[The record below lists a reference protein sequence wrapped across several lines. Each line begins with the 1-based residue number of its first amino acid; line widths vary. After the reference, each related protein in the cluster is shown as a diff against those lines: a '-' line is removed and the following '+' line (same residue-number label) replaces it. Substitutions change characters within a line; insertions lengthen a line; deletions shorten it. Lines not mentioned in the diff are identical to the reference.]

1 MLVTMML
8 VLLMMMLLML
18 LLMLLLM
25 VLLVFELVLPLWNE
39 GCLLPIGWTQ
49 GFTQRFLG
57 RGPSES
63 GGRGGPGL
71 GHLLPGDDEGGGLH
85 DVHARGLVGVHNA
98 HRFLRVRD
106 YGIRLKKTCFRVTPL
121 NGLVK

>member
-1 MLVTMML
+1 MLLLVTMML
-8 VLLMMMLLML
+8 VLLMMMLLLML
-18 LLMLLLM
+18 LMMLLMLLLM
-25 VLLVFELVLPLWNE
+25 LVFELVLPLWNE

-98 HRFLRVRD
+98 HRFLRFCD
-106 YGIRLKKTCFRVTPL
+106 YGIRLKKIMF
-121 NGLVK
+121 